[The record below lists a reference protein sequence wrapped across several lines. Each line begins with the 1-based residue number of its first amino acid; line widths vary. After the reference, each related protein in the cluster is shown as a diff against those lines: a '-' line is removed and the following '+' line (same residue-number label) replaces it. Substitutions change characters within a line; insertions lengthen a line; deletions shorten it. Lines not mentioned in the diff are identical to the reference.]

1 VDFELR
7 RWFRNLAIVEVSD
20 WPEFCNAAH
29 VIQIGA
35 IAMNWLACLIDDPS
49 GATAIEYAVIVS
61 VIGLA
66 LAAALPDI
74 GANIRTLLP
83 TVSAYLAG
91 PSVVMSWTG

>member
-1 VDFELR
+1 
-7 RWFRNLAIVEVSD
+7 
-20 WPEFCNAAH
+20 
-29 VIQIGA
+29 
-35 IAMNWLACLIDDPS
+35 
-49 GATAIEYAVIVS
+49 VIVS

-83 TVSAYLAG
+83 AVSAYIAG